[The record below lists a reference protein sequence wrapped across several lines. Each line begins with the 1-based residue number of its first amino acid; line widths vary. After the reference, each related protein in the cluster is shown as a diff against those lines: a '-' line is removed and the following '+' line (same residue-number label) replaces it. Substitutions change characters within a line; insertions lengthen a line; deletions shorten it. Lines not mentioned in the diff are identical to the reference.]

1 MAAMAGMKGTMI
13 GMAGMTRIVRYQS
26 PVPDL
31 DVTIQH
37 KRWKQEKQEVK

>member
-1 MAAMAGMKGTMI
+1 MAAMAGMTGTMI

-26 PVPDL
+26 SVPDV

-37 KRWKQEKQEVK
+37 NRGKQEKQEVK